1 MEGKIIDLRVILLGD
16 PNVGKK
22 SMAQRFKSLKSTETK
37 EISLKELEKR
47 NNAIKKVILAELTE
61 EEEKKEQKRLNLKRF
76 SKLFKMEF
84 NNLQVSFYP
93 CPDPVILNF
102 DFDPKD
108 DEDNYEFEKKYKKS
122 IKNIIN
128 EVNEIITRPADDQK
142 ANIEILFLLCFDLS
156 DFSTFENLVIYFSQ
170 INKMFK
176 LIDNNFKVALIGTKV
191 DIKKSMNN
199 EEKES
204 FETFKN
210 NLSLLYYEIST
221 LMFFKFETF
230 FEKLILDNFS
240 NVFPF
245 FNDERYKTIFHNI
258 LHTQND
264 FTKKKR
270 DEFVTFNGVPG
281 SDQYN
286 NNVFEY
292 PKSRR
297 ELLKIFSRKNIFNK
311 KIFINK
317 QGMLFPPQKDIKE
330 KLSSREN
337 ESKTDRQLKG
347 QYSKSKIVWDIV
359 KNEKVQ
365 KALQLDSN
373 KPGYTLGARTNN
385 SLGLKKERKMLRN
398 LKDNEVMDKL
408 DEYIIS
414 GSQVLPIKHYK
425 TNFSQEQYQDIYE
438 KNRNDS
444 RKKKSEEREKI
455 LDMIRQR
462 HNEVQ
467 LKNSKSFNKKIFD
480 IKEKHKKYD
489 IINFNKILERE
500 KERREILNTINT
512 DRDSP
517 RRFFEPRGKFY
528 SPISSISTNKGFT
541 FGLKLPPKAEKKD
554 DPEFPN
560 FQDDF
565 EKLIE
570 RNKKRTEIKSFG
582 ERLPKYKTDEVG
594 DSTYVMEKQKIFE
607 KKRKAF
613 KTQLLSD
620 FFEDR
625 KGKREFVI
633 NKKKEIL
640 TSQEKKLKDQ
650 IQKSYKTD
658 ENYLL
663 KEINYNQIETASP
676 KYSIKGKPAGTLF
689 SKNKDDDDF
698 YGNKR
703 FATISG
709 EEIDIKTRLTKPNF
723 GAIYPR
729 YPAFSFGNAKRFDLS
744 NEKMNKSKSNEK
756 DKDKNSKYEDSDI
769 FKSYQYTQ
777 SFLMAQT
784 FMGTGEK
791 LKMEINGYPGPG
803 MYKIKGF
810 ADDVISKGNK
820 VNLARLRIQEKEKI
834 KEKEKEKRE
843 KLREQWLE
851 ERKSILKM
859 GIKDYYSSKISQ
871 KIDDNDNDNEK
882 LNLQDNDNDND
893 DE

>member
-1 MEGKIIDLRVILLGD
+1 MEAKIIDLRVILLGD
-16 PNVGKK
+16 PDIGKK
-22 SMAQRFKSLKSTETK
+22 SMVQRFKSLKSTETK
-37 EISLKELEKR
+37 EISLKELKKR
-47 NNAIKKVILAELTE
+47 NNSKKKVIIRELTE
-61 EEEKKEQKRLNLKRF
+61 EEEKKEQKRLNLMRF
-76 SKLFKMEF
+76 SKIFKLEF
-84 NNLQVSFYP
+84 NNIQISFYP
-93 CPDPVILNF
+93 CPDPLMLNY

-108 DEDNYEFEKKYKKS
+108 DEDNYDFEKEYKKS

-128 EVNEIITRPADDQK
+128 EVHEIITRPADDQK

-156 DFSTFENLVIYFSQ
+156 EFSTFENLVIYFSQ

-176 LIDNNFKVALIGTKV
+176 LTDNNFKFSLIGTKL

-210 NLSLLYYEIST
+210 HLGFLYYEIST
-221 LMFFKFETF
+221 LMFFKFENF

-245 FNDERYKTIFHNI
+245 FSDERYKTIFHNI

-270 DEFVTFNGVPG
+270 DEFVTYNGVPG
-281 SDQYN
+281 SDKYN
-286 NNVFEY
+286 NNVYEY

-297 ELLKIFSRKNIFNK
+297 ELIKIFSRKNIFNK

-317 QGMLFPPQKDIKE
+317 QGMLFPPQKDIKD
-330 KLSSREN
+330 KLSSRES

-347 QYSKSKIVWDIV
+347 EYSKSKVSWDII
-359 KNEKVQ
+359 KNEKIQ
-365 KALQLDSN
+365 NALQLNSN
-373 KPGYTLGARTNN
+373 KPGYTLGAKANN
-385 SLGLKKERKMLRN
+385 SLGLRKEREMLRN
-398 LKDNEVMDKL
+398 LQDKEIMDKL
-408 DEYIIS
+408 EDYIIS
-414 GSQVLPIKHYK
+414 GSQVFPIRHYK
-425 TNFSQEQYQDIYE
+425 TNFSQEQYQGIYE
-438 KNRNDS
+438 KNRNDR
-444 RKKKSEEREKI
+444 RKKKLEERQEI
-455 LDMIRQR
+455 LDILRQR
-462 HNEVQ
+462 HTEVQ
-467 LKNSKSFNKKIFD
+467 LKNSRSFNKKVLD

-500 KERREILNTINT
+500 NERREIFNTINT
-512 DRDSP
+512 DRGSP
-517 RRFFEPRGKFY
+517 HRFLEPKGKFY

-541 FGLKLPPKAEKKD
+541 FGLKLPRKLEKKD
-554 DPEFPN
+554 DPDFPN

-570 RNKKRTEIKSFG
+570 RNKKRAEIKSFG

-625 KGKREFVI
+625 KDKRDFVI

-640 TSQEKKLKDQ
+640 TSQEKKLREQ

-663 KEINYNQIETASP
+663 KEINYNQIETSSP
-676 KYSIKGKPAGTLF
+676 KYSIKGKPPGTLF
-689 SKNKDDDDF
+689 SQSQNKDDDDL

-709 EEIDIKTRLTKPNF
+709 DEIDIKTRLIKPNF

-729 YPAFSFGNAKRFDLS
+729 YPAFSFGTSKRFDLS
-744 NEKMNKSKSNEK
+744 NDKTNKSKSNEK
-756 DKDKNSKYEDSDI
+756 DKEKDKNIRYDDNDI

-810 ADDVISKGNK
+810 ADDVISKGSK
-820 VNLARLRIQEKEKI
+820 INLARLRI
-834 KEKEKEKRE
+834 KEKEKQNETEKKEE
-843 KLREQWLE
+843 K
-851 ERKSILKM
+851 
-859 GIKDYYSSKISQ
+859 
-871 KIDDNDNDNEK
+871 N
-882 LNLQDNDNDND
+882 
-893 DE
+893 